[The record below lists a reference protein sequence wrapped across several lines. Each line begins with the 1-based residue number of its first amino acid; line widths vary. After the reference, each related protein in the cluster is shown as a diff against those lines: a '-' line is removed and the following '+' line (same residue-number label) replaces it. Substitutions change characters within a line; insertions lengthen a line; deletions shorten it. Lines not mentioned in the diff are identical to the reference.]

1 MERLVEKAETL
12 LEALPF
18 INKFRGKTFVIK
30 YGGNAMV
37 KEELKNSFAQDI
49 ILLKYLGINPVVIHG
64 GGPQIKTVLKKMGL
78 ESRFIGG
85 LRITDKETMDVVEMV
100 LGGLVNKSI
109 VMNINRFASED
120 IRAIG
125 LTGKDG
131 GLILAKKLDVEKY
144 FREIGE
150 YIPTELLDLGHV
162 GEVEEINIKVLKHL
176 EEDNYIPVIAPIG
189 FDKNGNAYNINAD
202 FVASSIASALKSE
215 KAIFLTDI
223 EGLKDK
229 DGNVI
234 SSLEVNRAKELI
246 EIGVITGGM
255 IPKIRAC
262 IEALEKGVKKA
273 HILDGRIPHCLLLE
287 IFTSEGVGTEIL
299 TSASVKVN

>member
-37 KEELKNSFAQDI
+37 KEELKSSFAQDI
-49 ILLKYLGINPVVIHG
+49 ILLKYLGINPVIVHG

-78 ESRFIGG
+78 ESKFVGG
-85 LRITDKETMDVVEMV
+85 LRVTDKETMDVVEMV

-202 FVASSIASALKSE
+202 FVASSIASALRSE

-229 DGNVI
+229 DGNII
-234 SSLEVNRAKELI
+234 SSLEIDRAKELI

-262 IEALEKGVKKA
+262 IEALEKGVKKT

-299 TSASVKVN
+299 QNTIPILK